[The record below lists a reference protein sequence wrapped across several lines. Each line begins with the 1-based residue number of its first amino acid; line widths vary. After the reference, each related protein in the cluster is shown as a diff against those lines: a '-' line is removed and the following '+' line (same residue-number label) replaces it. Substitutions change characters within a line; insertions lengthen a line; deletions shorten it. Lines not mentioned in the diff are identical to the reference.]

1 MSLLGCLPWY
11 IPVKLWDNLGTNAT
25 SPPPLCDG
33 HFTMKFHSVML
44 EDDNS
49 SCKCMTDC
57 EGLTFEAYMD
67 SGVVDVD
74 VECGGDD
81 GFRIDPYAMV
91 QQVTW
96 R

>member
-1 MSLLGCLPWY
+1 
-11 IPVKLWDNLGTNAT
+11 
-25 SPPPLCDG
+25 
-33 HFTMKFHSVML
+33 ML

-49 SCKCMTDC
+49 SCKCMSDC